1 MSVAAIILAAG
12 ASRRL
17 GQPKQLLQVHGETLI
32 ARTARIAR
40 EAGAVPVFVVLGA
53 EAEKI
58 RAVLSASDVVLVEN
72 TQWQS
77 GLSSSV
83 RAGVEAVEAQSA
95 SVQGVLLLNCDQ
107 PRLNADHL
115 RAMIAAFEARKQEV
129 LVVSTY
135 AGVQGVPAVLPRDL
149 FGELKLLTGDKGA
162 KSLFSAHL
170 QSIAA
175 VPFEGGEVD
184 IDTPDDLAHLA

>member
-12 ASRRL
+12 GSRRL

-32 ARTARIAR
+32 ALTARIAR

-95 SVQGVLLLNCDQ
+95 TAQGVLMMNCDQ

-115 RAMIAAFEARKQEV
+115 RELIAAFCASANKC
-129 LVVSTY
+129 VVSSY